1 MPYSSRTLEEML
13 PFICERCGFSFSRN
27 LDEYFKLRGLKCP
40 RCDLRME
47 LNDEEIR
54 EVVEMIEAC
63 HQAEDLSRGEDEDG
77 GDDAD

>member
-1 MPYSSRTLEEML
+1 ML
-13 PFICERCGFSFSRN
+13 PFVCERCGFSFSRN

-40 RCDLRME
+40 RCDFRIE

-63 HQAEDLSRGEDEDG
+63 HQAEDLSRELDDEEDDED
-77 GDDAD
+77 